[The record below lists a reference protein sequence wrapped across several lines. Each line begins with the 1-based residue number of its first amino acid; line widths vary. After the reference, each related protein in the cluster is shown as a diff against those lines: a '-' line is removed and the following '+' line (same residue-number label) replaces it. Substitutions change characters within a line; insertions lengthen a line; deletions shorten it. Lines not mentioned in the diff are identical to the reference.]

1 MVLRGYKLI
10 FDLKGRGE
18 VSSLS
23 QSRFE
28 QSSRGFQEK
37 MGEGGEAE
45 MERSQGKKKRH
56 LIEPRVARL
65 FAVKTVKKKVCIR

>member
-45 MERSQGKKKRH
+45 MERSQGKKKG
-56 LIEPRVARL
+56 I
-65 FAVKTVKKKVCIR
+65 